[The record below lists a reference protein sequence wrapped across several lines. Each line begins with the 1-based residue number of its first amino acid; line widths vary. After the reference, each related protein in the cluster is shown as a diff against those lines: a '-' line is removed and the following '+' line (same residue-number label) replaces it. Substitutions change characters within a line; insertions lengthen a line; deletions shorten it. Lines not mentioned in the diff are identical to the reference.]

1 MARQILFAEVPG
13 FYAAVER
20 AEDPTLAE
28 RPVIVGGDPRK
39 RGRVQAATPDA
50 LADGVE
56 LDTPMLEALRLCP
69 RAKAARTNMVHY
81 REVSRR
87 LMVTLRSAFP
97 RLEAF
102 GLAAVYA
109 NLAAGDDAGARAAAL
124 RKAVRDE
131 LGLPLRVGV
140 ASGKFLARL
149 AAQELPDEGFRRIPD
164 GEEHAFLE
172 SLSATRLD
180 GVGRKTAATLA
191 ELGAHTIGDVR
202 RLGRDRL
209 QDLFGAHGLRIYGY
223 ANGSDDE
230 PVRARNPR
238 SVSRESTVRNE
249 AKDLSVLVE
258 QLAGLAQNLEQELS
272 RQGLAACKVT
282 LKLRFADQ
290 GTTTRTQSLSDPL
303 TAAPALLEV
312 AQGLLS
318 RTAAG
323 ARPVRGV
330 GLQLS
335 GLVAAEESDR
345 QLALFSD

>member
-20 AEDPTLAE
+20 AEDPMLTD
-28 RPVIVGGDPRK
+28 RPVIVGGNPRK

-50 LADGVE
+50 LRAGVE
-56 LDTPMLEALRLCP
+56 LDAPMLEALRLCP
-69 RAKAARTNMVHY
+69 QAKAVRTNMPHY
-81 REVSRR
+81 REVSRS
-87 LMVTLRSAFP
+87 LMVTLRGVLP

-109 NLAAGDDAGARAAAL
+109 DLPLADDPEERASAL
-124 RKAVRDE
+124 QSVVRDA

-149 AAQELPDEGFRRIPD
+149 AAEEIAEEGLGRISPGD
-164 GEEHAFLE
+164 EHAFLAP
-172 SLSATRLD
+172 LPVTRLD

-191 ELGAHTIGDVR
+191 ELGAHSIGDVR
-202 RLGRDRL
+202 RLGRERL

-230 PVRARNPR
+230 PVRARRPR
-238 SVSRESTVRNE
+238 SVSRESTVRTE
-249 AKDLSVLVE
+249 DLDLSLLVE
-258 QLAGLAQNLEQELS
+258 QLAGLSQNLEQELS
-272 RQGLAACKVT
+272 RQGLAAGKVT
-282 LKLRFADQ
+282 LKLRFVDQ
-290 GTTTRTQSLSDPL
+290 GTTTRTQTLSDPL

-312 AQGLLS
+312 AQGLLT

-323 ARPVRGV
+323 ARPVRGI
-330 GLQLS
+330 GLQLA
-335 GLVAAEESDR
+335 GLVPADESDR
-345 QLALFSD
+345 QLPLFGG